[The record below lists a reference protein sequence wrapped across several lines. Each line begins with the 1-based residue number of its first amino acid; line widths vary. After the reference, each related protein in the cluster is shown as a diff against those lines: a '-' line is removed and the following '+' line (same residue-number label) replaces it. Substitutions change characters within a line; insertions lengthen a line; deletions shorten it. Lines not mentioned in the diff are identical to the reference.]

1 MKSMEHDTLLQLL
14 KLLTAVAVS
23 SGALVGLIRFYLKG
37 KSKIENRLLDRQKEI
52 EEQKERSRRESE
64 AAVNTHV
71 SMLKD
76 SVIALSSEVRHAR
89 EIQLLQDKDIAQLS
103 KVVRDLRDTV
113 GALSNRIREFL
124 GSQVDSNSTRTLVRT
139 KKGT

>member
-23 SGALVGLIRFYLKG
+23 SGALVGLIRFYLRG
-37 KSKIENRLLDRQKEI
+37 KAKIENRLLDRQKEI

-71 SMLKD
+71 SLLKD
-76 SVIALSSEVRHAR
+76 SVIALSAEVRAAR
-89 EIQLLQDKDIAQLS
+89 EIQAQQDKDISALS
-103 KVVRDLRDTV
+103 KTVRDLRDTV

-124 GSQVDSNSTRTLVRT
+124 ASQVDSNQQRTIVRA
-139 KKGT
+139 KKG